1 MKKAGIIGY
10 GRFGRILAELLSKKY
25 EVKVYDIEK
34 VANEKSIK
42 ICSLDDVLECVLVFI
57 AVPISSFES
66 VVKKIAAYKLYNTTI
81 IDVCSVKVYPVNIM
95 QKYLPDHVGIIATH
109 PHFGPDSYSPFRELK
124 TTICSI
130 RDIYKRTNDVKEIF
144 ESQSIRTIE
153 MTPNEHDRMAASSQ
167 GVTHFIGRVL
177 NEAGVQST
185 NMNTMGFNELLGV
198 IEQTCNDSWDL
209 FKDLQ
214 HYNPYTNEMID
225 NIVATMKKIHK
236 QIIEDAH

>member
-10 GRFGRILAELLSKKY
+10 GRFGRILADLLSKKY

-34 VANEKSIK
+34 VTNEESIK
-42 ICSLDDVLECVLVFI
+42 ICSLDDVLECIYVFI
-57 AVPISSFES
+57 AVPISSFEN
-66 VVKKIAAYKLYNTTI
+66 VVKKIATYKLYNTTI
-81 IDVCSVKVYPVNIM
+81 IDVCSVKVYPVDIM
-95 QKYLPDHVGIIATH
+95 QKHLPDHVGIIATH

-130 RDIYKRTNDVKEIF
+130 RDIYKRTNDVKDIF

-153 MTPNEHDRMAASSQ
+153 MTPIEHDRTAASSQ

-214 HYNPYTNEMID
+214 RYNPYTNDMID
-225 NIVATMKKIHK
+225 NLVGTIEKIHK
-236 QIIEDAH
+236 KIKEDAH

>member
-10 GRFGRILAELLSKKY
+10 GRFGRILADLLSKKY

-34 VANEKSIK
+34 VANEESIK
-42 ICSLDDVLECVLVFI
+42 ICSLDDVLECILVFI
-57 AVPISSFES
+57 AVPISSFEN
-66 VVKKIAAYKLYNTTI
+66 VVKKIATYKLYNTTI
-81 IDVCSVKVYPVNIM
+81 IDVCSVKVYPVDIM
-95 QKYLPDHVGIIATH
+95 QKYLADHVGIIATH

-130 RDIYKRTNDVKEIF
+130 RDIYKRTNDVKDIF

-153 MTPNEHDRMAASSQ
+153 MTPNEHDRTAASSQ

-214 HYNPYTNEMID
+214 SYNPYTNDMID
-225 NIVATMKKIHK
+225 NLVGTIEKIHE
-236 QIIEDAH
+236 QIKKDAH

>member
-10 GRFGRILAELLSKKY
+10 GRFGRILADLLSKKY

-34 VANEKSIK
+34 VANEESIK
-42 ICSLDDVLECVLVFI
+42 ICSLDDVLECILVFI
-57 AVPISSFES
+57 AVPISSFEN
-66 VVKKIAAYKLYNTTI
+66 VVKKISTYKLYNTTI
-81 IDVCSVKVYPVNIM
+81 IDVCSVKVYPVDIM
-95 QKYLPDHVGIIATH
+95 QKYLADHVGIIATH

-124 TTICSI
+124 ITICSI
-130 RDIYKRTNDVKEIF
+130 RDIYKRTNDVKDIF

-153 MTPNEHDRMAASSQ
+153 MTPNEHDLIAASSQ

-185 NMNTMGFNELLGV
+185 NMNTMGFNELLRV

-214 HYNPYTNEMID
+214 RYNPYTNDMID
-225 NIVATMKKIHK
+225 NLVDKISNLHS
-236 QIIEDAH
+236 QIKNNAN